1 MSTRAPARNNV
12 LAGLF
17 LVISLLLAVLI
28 AFQLSDAGRWFERLD
43 RYVVWFE
50 VGEGASGLKPGS
62 VVHLGG
68 QQMGRV
74 LSIEP
79 SFAEGPAGTAV
90 PNGIDVEIGLHRAG
104 TRRVALFEDAKVYL
118 EEALLGTMSS
128 LNIASVGGGGEV
140 GGEVGSKVGGE
151 VAGGGGGGG
160 GSGGAGAMAAATL
173 LDPAGNN
180 RLKGS
185 VAPALL
191 SQLGLDGDTVRSI
204 AHNADAS
211 FARARQVV
219 DNVAEVT
226 EKIKPEVEPTL
237 ERVREAVDHFNN
249 LATRVDTE
257 SVDIIAGVRTF
268 VDNAQPV
275 PGQATAAL
283 DTWREAGASVS
294 EVVEENRPVI
304 RDIAEQARQVVER
317 FRTETLDEFTALAQR
332 GGTAADDV
340 GRAGRDL
347 SAFIG
352 VVQPDLRRTSA
363 NLRLASDQAVL
374 IVDEVKAAPWRLLLK
389 PGDKRLGEELV
400 YNAARTYARAVSD
413 LRAASET
420 LDQSLERS
428 LADPRQL
435 RPEELAA
442 MHAQLD
448 RAFAVYREAERE
460 LLRRFAPS
468 ISPAEVDDPSL
479 RPAE

>member
-28 AFQLSDAGRWFERLD
+28 AFQLADAGRWFERLD

-128 LNIASVGGGGEV
+128 LNIASVGGAGE
-140 GGEVGSKVGGE
+140 GEGALG
-151 VAGGGGGGG
+151 AGGG
-160 GSGGAGAMAAATL
+160 GGAGAMAAATL

-191 SQLGLDGDTVRSI
+191 SQLGLDGATVRSI
-204 AHNADAS
+204 AHNADVS
-211 FARARQVV
+211 FARAREVV
-219 DNVAEVT
+219 ESVAEVA

-428 LADPRQL
+428 LADPRQM

-479 RPAE
+479 RTAE

>member
-28 AFQLSDAGRWFERLD
+28 AFQLADAGRWFERLD

-140 GGEVGSKVGGE
+140 GGEVGSE

-160 GSGGAGAMAAATL
+160 VGDAGAMAAATL

-180 RLKGS
+180 RLKGA

-191 SQLGLDGDTVRSI
+191 SQLGLDGATVRSI
-204 AHNADAS
+204 AHNADVS
-211 FARARQVV
+211 FARAREVV
-219 DNVAEVT
+219 ESVAEVA

-237 ERVREAVDHFNN
+237 EQVREAVDHFNN

-428 LADPRQL
+428 LADPRQM

-479 RPAE
+479 RTAE

>member
-28 AFQLSDAGRWFERLD
+28 AFQLADAGRWFERLD

-128 LNIASVGGGGEV
+128 LNIASVGGAGE
-140 GGEVGSKVGGE
+140 GEGALG
-151 VAGGGGGGG
+151 AGGG
-160 GSGGAGAMAAATL
+160 GGAGAMAAATL

-191 SQLGLDGDTVRSI
+191 SQLGLDGATVRSI

-428 LADPRQL
+428 LADPRQM